1 MDNFT
6 KVFRSAGK
14 IVTGFTT
21 KNKVARKNQGPTS
34 EITQPQIAP
43 DNKSPGN
50 INLLTDNEVEEHNLV
65 AQWDR
70 IREEETT
77 HLESDQ
83 YGTPP
88 LEILRQ
94 AQALIAEDLGQQGIE
109 NEATQL
115 FFNENLTTLKTDTTG
130 TPSFNKQYAD
140 LQLEDVPEEEI
151 LHELLFLRELNC
163 QPELSYEQIR
173 KSYRAVIQQYGE
185 HFYTPKELFRF
196 LNLRT
201 YLTPI
206 PEALYPNPSPVTA
219 GQTESTTLASR
230 QNPDLELTSF
240 KADIPYSVLTPHPIR
255 VTSRGNPFLTSQDQ
269 ETGARSKTTSRLAER
284 ELRSSTVATHRETPR
299 NAENLPPPVPKRVAF
314 TPQLST
320 TTRQNT
326 TNTMNYNP
334 RPQASTNSTI
344 PEDDLVAVFRALTRN
359 NWSTDEAANFVATL
373 VGNNTTRASNP
384 PQYTSTPNPTLWQ
397 NPMSS
402 AIAPPW
408 QNYRTTASTIA
419 SQPSYMASNTH
430 QPQPHYGHHQ
440 STISELDIQATRLLT
455 QISVFSTPGN
465 NADFNSWLRHFE
477 NTLDFGDFEE
487 SKKIKYLR
495 SKLVGPAGDL
505 LEQYQLD
512 HPVEA
517 TCYETLKQ
525 ALKERFMGKNMEHKY
540 RTSFNSCKREPG
552 ESIRNFAHRIQK
564 LARGGYPN
572 VSHEVIE
579 QLSRDKF
586 MNGLA
591 PQLHDRLFCKDFP
604 SFDQMIETAERHD
617 LALELINSRENPG
630 TGDAAGPLARKEDE
644 AKDISDLM
652 REVIRSELAKN
663 AETRRPERRE
673 PRNGQ
678 YDTSDKFCTYHNMY
692 GHDTNNCAARQYQ
705 MRLVCEICGRRG
717 HNRNSCCAPG
727 NHPSSGQQPPNN
739 PPPRDYYNQPP
750 RPQQQQTPQYPPPTA
765 NNPPTNNTAT
775 GQLNE

>member
-34 EITQPQIAP
+34 EIVYSHIQPQIAP
-43 DNKSPGN
+43 DNESPSN

-185 HFYTPKELFRF
+185 HFYTPNELFRF

-219 GQTESTTLASR
+219 
-230 QNPDLELTSF
+230 
-240 KADIPYSVLTPHPIR
+240 
-255 VTSRGNPFLTSQDQ
+255 
-269 ETGARSKTTSRLAER
+269 
-284 ELRSSTVATHRETPR
+284 
-299 NAENLPPPVPKRVAF
+299 
-314 TPQLST
+314 
-320 TTRQNT
+320 
-326 TNTMNYNP
+326 
-334 RPQASTNSTI
+334 
-344 PEDDLVAVFRALTRN
+344 
-359 NWSTDEAANFVATL
+359 
-373 VGNNTTRASNP
+373 GNNTTRASNP

-419 SQPSYMASNTH
+419 SQPGYMASNTH

-477 NTLDFGDFEE
+477 NTLDIGDFEE

-495 SKLVGPAGDL
+495 SKLVGPAGDF

-525 ALKERFMGKNMEHKY
+525 ALKERFMEKTWNTNTEPRSTAAKGNLENQSGTSHTESRNLQEEAT
-540 RTSFNSCKREPG
+540 RT
-552 ESIRNFAHRIQK
+552 
-564 LARGGYPN
+564 
-572 VSHEVIE
+572 
-579 QLSRDKF
+579 DKF

-678 YDTSDKFCTYHNMY
+678 YDMSDKFCTYHNMY

-717 HNRNSCCAPG
+717 HNRNSCRAPG

-750 RPQQQQTPQYPPPTA
+750 RAQ
-765 NNPPTNNTAT
+765 
-775 GQLNE
+775 